1 MFFRW
6 FKLVVFK
13 FDRDSYKLLNIPLLF
28 PVPLASGIQA
38 FVCFPVS
45 TWTAHTTVSCIA
57 VGAMAID
64 GFPTRFRNAL
74 TK

>member
-13 FDRDSYKLLNIPLLF
+13 FDRDSYKLLNIPLLI
-28 PVPLASGIQA
+28 PVRLGIQA
-38 FVCFPVS
+38 FVCFLVS
-45 TWTAHTTVSCIA
+45 IWTAHTTVSCIA